1 MSTIVQQYLE
11 ALAFEEGRN
20 RWRFGRPPQESWANC
35 LAFLA
40 EFYFNVEP
48 YQRDDSEAMQERS
61 QLLWIHYQ
69 NCAISALQYR
79 AYEPARH
86 YADKIVRFSRTCF
99 PEYRHEPTT
108 QFIWLLANRKSADAE
123 EMIRQAHPGTRERTQ
138 LEATLAQIRVRKF

>member
-11 ALAFEEGRN
+11 ALAFEEGRKQ
-20 RWRFGRPPQESWANC
+20 WRFGLPPQESWANC

-48 YQRDDSEAMQERS
+48 YQRDDSEALQERS

-69 NCAISALQYR
+69 NCTISALQYR
-79 AYEPARH
+79 AYESARY

-99 PEYRHEPTT
+99 PEYRQEPTT
-108 QFIWLLANRKSADAE
+108 QFIWLLANNRTAQAE
-123 EMIRQAHPGTRERTQ
+123 EMISQFRPGSQERKQ
-138 LEATLAQIRVRKF
+138 LDATFAQIRVRKY